1 MQIVYAFSRKHVK
14 ANLWATFLLSAFCI
28 VAFSC
33 SNELHMLLPE
43 GPEGPEG
50 PAGKSAYE
58 VWVDEVNNGTIDWPQ
73 DRTDINN
80 FFLYLKGED
89 GKAGANG
96 KSAYELWVEEVNKG
110 LENPHNPGN
119 NWPKD
124 QTELND
130 FWYYL
135 AGADGKN
142 GVTPNIGDNGNWW
155 VNGEDTGI
163 PATGK
168 DGQNGKPGESGHT
181 PEITIGSNGNW
192 YIDGVDTGMPSR
204 GEDGEPGEEGGT
216 PDITIGS
223 NGNWFINGV
232 DTGKPSRGENGD
244 DGGMPDITIGTNG
257 NWYIDGVDTGKPS
270 RGEQGEPGEEGGTPD
285 ITIGGNGNWFI
296 DGVDTGK
303 PSRGEQGNDGDE
315 GQTGAAGQSAYELWV
330 QEVNKGTVYKD
341 GVLWPK
347 ERTTVNDF
355 WEFLRGKDGED
366 GQDGQDGQDG
376 ATLILGSPNV
386 IIQYYGDPDLKEYV
400 DWEDGSVT
408 YKIYDSNG
416 KVAQQGTKVKGI
428 PDSESVYTT
437 NAEGFITVP
446 KDELP
451 TDKAYE
457 NIEVEVMIKGE
468 TEFKNSANNTIVPA
482 KMQVQLVVNDSKI
495 PTCGAFGEGI
505 NLGKPCVNVWFKVQ
519 RKKLNTEGKGEWEGI
534 LAELG
539 NTQRT
544 VDIYEYASGTT
555 EPTTTSTTNAI
566 ELSPGDNNANYNN
579 CKVQIKRKFIYTNLQ
594 GLDKTKVEES
604 NDYWGEYATGGFRYA
619 SIGIKGCYGEDLML
633 QAYIKILPAQ
643 FAPTIKT
650 LNRTSDIISGT
661 GSSYIVALK
670 GTLDVENINK
680 DIYLAEKYVQS
691 GTEGT
696 LPVYS
701 PQKTDIPSD
710 KGIYQLRISWYTGGT
725 NKTETAYAYHD
736 GNFTTEDTN
745 VTSKFI
751 LDGVSTESNFY

>member
-50 PAGKSAYE
+50 QAGKSAYE

-89 GKAGANG
+89 GKAGATG

-119 NWPKD
+119 DWPKD
-124 QTELND
+124 LTELND

-155 VNGEDTGI
+155 INGEDTGI

-216 PDITIGS
+216 PVITIG
-223 NGNWFINGV
+223 
-232 DTGKPSRGENGD
+232 D
-244 DGGMPDITIGTNG
+244 
-257 NWYIDGVDTGKPS
+257 
-270 RGEQGEPGEEGGTPD
+270 
-285 ITIGGNGNWFI
+285 NGNWFI

-303 PSRGEQGNDGDE
+303 PSRGEQGNDGGE
-315 GQTGAAGQSAYELWV
+315 GQAGATGQSAYELWV

-347 ERTTVNDF
+347 EHTTVNDF

-495 PTCGAFGEGI
+495 PTCGVFGEGI

-710 KGIYQLRISWYTGGT
+710 KGIYQLRIHGIQEVPIKRKQLMHITMVISLQKIQMLPVNLFWMASVQKAT
-725 NKTETAYAYHD
+725 
-736 GNFTTEDTN
+736 FT
-745 VTSKFI
+745 K
-751 LDGVSTESNFY
+751 STLEG